1 MEELKFRAFWKG
13 INKFK
18 HFDSPTLTCDGTD
31 KGTYGMFFPS
41 TDGGVYMGSTTPRMF
56 TGFKDKNGN
65 EIYDGDILSDW
76 IETDQGLTQSK
87 QQVYWSK
94 EKGAWMLDNSF
105 KQDKSLGYLLADE
118 LNQYEYEITG
128 HVDEHIKTKP

>member
-13 INKFK
+13 VNKFK
-18 HFDSPTLTCDGTD
+18 YFDSPTLTCGNDD

-41 TDGGVYMGSTTPRMF
+41 TDGGVYMGSATPRMF

-65 EIYDGDILSDW
+65 EIYDGNILSDW

-105 KQDKSLGYLLADE
+105 KKDKSLGYLLSDE
-118 LNQYEYEITG
+118 LKKYEYEITG
-128 HVDEHIKTKP
+128 HIDVLTQT